1 MIIPKEKT
9 EQYQKH
15 LAVCAAL
22 SNLFSAN
29 AQLPF
34 LHYRM
39 AELVFC
45 QVLGAENL
53 ARQDTSYDAKIN
65 QVGVGIKTF
74 ILQGG
79 RPKFEKVAEF
89 NKRGSD
95 IHEISD
101 IEKKTHFIASL
112 RNERI
117 RFANRLYGIKSSLYH
132 CIARDKKKIILF
144 DNPYNEINTEKI
156 NISPN
161 KSSLSS
167 IAFEDGAVHY
177 KFHYSKSTLYQKFC
191 PTDDQITFP
200 VKIIE
205 DPLKFLLEC
214 VPSTIFEKEHREE
227 SVILPLYSTRG
238 LEKYVPDK
246 SGLNQ
251 WNAGGRKRKLGEVY
265 IPIGMAVHKNNPD
278 FFPKRDEIFNLQ
290 VPDGQVLRAKICQD
304 NNKALMTNPNDALAN
319 WLLRS
324 TLGLKEGERLTYEK
338 LQDIGVDSVKI
349 IKKSISSYAI
359 QFHRQE

>member
-9 EQYQKH
+9 EQYQKY
-15 LAVCAAL
+15 LSVCAAL

-34 LHYRM
+34 LHYRT
-39 AELVFC
+39 AELIFC

-65 QVGVGIKTF
+65 QIGIGIKTF
-74 ILQGG
+74 VLGSVKSNFQ
-79 RPKFEKVAEF
+79 KVAEF

-95 IHEISD
+95 IHKISD

-117 RFANRLYGIKSSLYH
+117 RFANRLYGVKSALYH
-132 CIARDKKKIILF
+132 CIARDRKKIILF
-144 DNPYNEINTEKI
+144 DNPYTEINTEKI
-156 NISPN
+156 KILHEKQST
-161 KSSLSS
+161 S
-167 IAFEDGAVHY
+167 IAFEDGAAHY
-177 KFHYSKSTLYQKFC
+177 KFHYTKSTLYQSFS
-191 PTDDQITFP
+191 PRDDQLAFP
-200 VKIIE
+200 VKILE
-205 DPLKFLLEC
+205 DPLKFLLES
-214 VPSTIFEKEHREE
+214 VPSTIFEKEYTEE
-227 SVILPLYSTRG
+227 FVILPLYSTKR
-238 LEKYVPDK
+238 LEKYVPTN

-251 WNAGGRKRKLGEVY
+251 WNAGGRKRKFGEVY
-265 IPIGMAVHKNNPD
+265 IPIGAAVHKNNPE
-278 FFPKRDEIFNLQ
+278 FFPKRDEIFDLH

-359 QFHRQE
+359 QFHSQE